1 LTPFKGA
8 ALARP
13 KGGDNGRHTRLACF
27 YRRRTGFLGF
37 YLCLFIVADTLAVPV
52 ARVNAKSLTAQVMTT
67 NQAAVLREVVV
78 TLKEENAVLKRWLK
92 DKSLSEEVMQ
102 VVEISLTK
110 ISVALGKVLE
120 LGYRL
125 RGNHDS
131 IFS

>member
-1 LTPFKGA
+1 
-8 ALARP
+8 
-13 KGGDNGRHTRLACF
+13 
-27 YRRRTGFLGF
+27 LGF

-52 ARVNAKSLTAQVMTT
+52 ARVNAKSLTAKVMTT
-67 NQAAVLREVVV
+67 NQAAVVREVVV